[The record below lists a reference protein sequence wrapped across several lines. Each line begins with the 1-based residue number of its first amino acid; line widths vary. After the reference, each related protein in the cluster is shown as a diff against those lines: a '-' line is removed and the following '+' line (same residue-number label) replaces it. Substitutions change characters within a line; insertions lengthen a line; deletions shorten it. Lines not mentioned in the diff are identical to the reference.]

1 MPIPTKPSISG
12 FIRFDPELT
21 YTKEF
26 TELVLELR
34 SHIGAI
40 RNPASTTTATTAIPQ

>member
-21 YTKEF
+21 YTKDNVARFSAGVFLIESF
-26 TELVLELR
+26 MECVFVWV
-34 SHIGAI
+34 
-40 RNPASTTTATTAIPQ
+40 